1 MDFILKEQGWGMG
14 SEYYTGLRAQPQTHS
29 LPVRAQPLFSVQH
42 VVDAAA
48 IALQQIL
55 PALLPSPW
63 ALAGGEGQI
72 LPAAFLALQHPVRQ
86 KGKELKFCAS
96 PGLWSH
102 TLCNVRGDQTSGLA
116 CVRLH
121 RGPSQWEEAFHHPS
135 QAVLTS
141 G

>member
-1 MDFILKEQGWGMG
+1 MG
-14 SEYYTGLRAQPQTHS
+14 SEYYTWLRAQPQTHS
-29 LPVRAQPLFSVQH
+29 LPIRAQPLLGVQH
-42 VVDAAA
+42 VVNAAA

-63 ALAGGEGQI
+63 ALAGGESQI

-86 KGKELKFCAS
+86 KGKKLKFCAS

-102 TLCNVRGDQTSGLA
+102 ALHKVRGRRGDQTSGFRPA
-116 CVRLH
+116 SGRRPSTIHHRL
-121 RGPSQWEEAFHHPS
+121 P
-135 QAVLTS
+135 TS